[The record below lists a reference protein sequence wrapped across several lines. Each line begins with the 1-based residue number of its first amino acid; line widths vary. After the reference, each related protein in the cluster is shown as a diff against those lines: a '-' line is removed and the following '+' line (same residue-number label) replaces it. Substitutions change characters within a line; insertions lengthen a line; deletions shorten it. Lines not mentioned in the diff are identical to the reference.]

1 MTQHTPT
8 TRTQKPV
15 GALGNIQGIVE
26 PAPAL
31 YRYFANLKTNPRTSV
46 MFWEGVRFMA
56 GKATQTLL

>member
-31 YRYFANLKTNPRTSV
+31 YRYFANLKTKSYTNIAV
-46 MFWEGVRFMA
+46 MTETGA
-56 GKATQTLL
+56 I